1 MMGGKAVLLC
11 CSCVSVVEL
20 CGVVAGHTCV
30 IAEWGCWL
38 GGWCLQIPAPLQTHL
53 PPPPG
58 WHLITSLVVPLHFV
72 KCWKCMRISASQ
84 RHTRGE
90 RASERMKISRGH
102 HFTLEMSKNFPS
114 GVEPLRNKPKPQWPV
129 DRRTETYVSVSSSMV
144 GHSPKQQSRVCTS
157 GQFNK

>member
-1 MMGGKAVLLC
+1 MDSIGEQQRGGLGRGELVMRHDINCDGGKAVLLC

-30 IAEWGCWL
+30 IAEWGCCWL

-53 PPPPG
+53 PPPPPG

-102 HFTLEMSKNFPS
+102 HFTLGLYTRDEQEFPFWS
-114 GVEPLRNKPKPQWPV
+114 GASQK
-129 DRRTETYVSVSSSMV
+129 
-144 GHSPKQQSRVCTS
+144 
-157 GQFNK
+157 